1 MGERKFKVGDRVVIK
16 NSDARGIIRYIDN
29 EELGF
34 NYAVELCEKTECGIT
49 LKSRGLNIKS
59 GLWLAEWQFELDDKF
74 NECIVIYRKENQVIA
89 HNKATGEK
97 AIAKCSPED
106 TFDFNIGAKLAFER
120 LMTTRRIVKLDK
132 YEIGDKVKI
141 VDAWTN
147 ETYENAD
154 GRMDKWLGKVMTIRD
169 IDNGDYRMEEDI
181 HEWYDGWYWNEH
193 SIEGKVVED
202 TTPTIPTVVQEVK
215 RHAKVGEYIKV
226 VNATHD
232 MGDYEN
238 GDILKVTQYYGSEKY
253 GSVHTINLRTNSY
266 TIYLNPAE
274 YVVLEGYV
282 PTEDIKVEEPKK
294 EEPPFKVGDTVEMLV
309 DLCGVPKGVRGTV
322 VKVTYDLVVDF
333 HVAYSGTHKA
343 NDLLPNK
350 TGLYVLFEHV
360 KKVN

>member
-1 MGERKFKVGDRVVIK
+1 MGERKFKVGDLICGT
-16 NSDARGIIRYIDN
+16 SDAPYSITNVKMTLAKVVKVDDDVDGMTIKILKHKSYDSDTEFSVKN
-29 EELGF
+29 T
-34 NYAVELCEKTECGIT
+34 EKYFKLVKAASE
-49 LKSRGLNIKS
+49 
-59 GLWLAEWQFELDDKF
+59 DV
-74 NECIVIYRKENQVIA
+74 IVIYRKENKVIA

-120 LMTTRRIVKLDK
+120 LMSTRRIVKLDK

-141 VDAWTN
+141 VDAWTDK
-147 ETYENAD
+147 TWENSE
-154 GRMDKWLGKVMTIRD
+154 GLMDKYLGTVMTIRD
-169 IDNGDYRMEEDI
+169 ITQKGKYKMHEDKTDFDG
-181 HEWYDGWYWNEH
+181 DGWFWNEH
-193 SIEGKVVED
+193 CIEGKVVED
-202 TTPTIPTVVQEVK
+202 TEVKEVK
-215 RHAKVGEYIKV
+215 RHAKIGEYIKV
-226 VNATHD
+226 VHAKNPMD
-232 MGDYEN
+232 YYEN
-238 GDILKVTQYYGSEKY
+238 GDVLKVTHYFGSEEY
-253 GSVHTINLRTNSY
+253 GSVNTINLRTNSN
-266 TIYLNPAE
+266 TIHLDADE